1 MAKNGGGCLLVVV
14 VLAAA
19 VGFGYYKTQNGGSE
33 AAPAPPGSEIGG
45 GTGRYVA
52 LGDSYTSS
60 PKTGKQAGEPV
71 GCARSDNNYP
81 HLVAAEINPA
91 EFADVSCSG
100 AVTASITGSQ
110 KTSNGTNPPQL
121 NAVDETTTLVTLG
134 IGGNDVGF
142 IGFAGEC
149 VAGSPNAAPCKE
161 KFTAGGKDQLAAK
174 IDATG
179 KKVAELLKKIRGKAP
194 KAKIIV
200 VGYPTVLP
208 DGEGCWPA
216 LPVGVP
222 DVAYL
227 RDALG
232 DLNQTLS
239 DTADKNDAGF
249 ADTAA
254 PTKGHDVCTNPGTR
268 WVEGLV
274 ATSPAI
280 GLHPNAKGQQAMAEA
295 VQKVIS

>member
-33 AAPAPPGSEIGG
+33 AAPAPPGSDIGG

-60 PKTGKQAGEPV
+60 PKTGKQAGEPA

-110 KTSNGTNPPQL
+110 KTNNGTNPPQL
-121 NAVDETTTLVTLG
+121 NAVNEATTLVTLG

-142 IGFAGEC
+142 IGFAGDC
-149 VAGSPNAAPCKE
+149 VAGSPNAGPCKE
-161 KFTAGGKDQLAAK
+161 KFTSGGKDQLAAK

-179 KKVAELLKKIRGKAP
+179 KKVADLLKKIRGKAP
-194 KAKIIV
+194 KAQLVV

-208 DGEGCWPA
+208 DGDGCWPA
-216 LPVGVP
+216 LPVGAP
-222 DVAYL
+222 DVNYL
-227 RDALG
+227 RDALA
-232 DLNQTLS
+232 DLNNTLS
-239 DTADKNDAGF
+239 ETAKNNGAGF

-254 PTKGHDVCTNPGTR
+254 PTKGHDVCTNPDTR

-274 ATSPAI
+274 ATSPGI
-280 GLHPNAKGQQAMAEA
+280 GLHPNAKGQQAMAKA
-295 VQKVIS
+295 VQKVVS